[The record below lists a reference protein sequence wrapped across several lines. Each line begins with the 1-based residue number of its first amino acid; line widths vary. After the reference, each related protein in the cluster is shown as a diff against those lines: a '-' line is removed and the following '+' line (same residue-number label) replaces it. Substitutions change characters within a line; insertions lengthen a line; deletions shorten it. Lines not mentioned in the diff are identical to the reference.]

1 MNSDP
6 ALIRFFLS
14 FLDATGTSRSDLS
27 FRVYIHQSADMESA
41 QRFWMDVTGAPPDR
55 FRAPTIKCHN
65 PKTIRRNVGEDYHRC
80 LRIDVRRSADL
91 YRKIEGWAGASMA
104 ARRAANR
111 IEADEPP
118 VPRKSSDTT
127 T

>member
-1 MNSDP
+1 MEP
-6 ALIRFFLS
+6 GRVLEP
-14 FLDATGTSRSDLS
+14 DL
-27 FRVYIHQSADMESA
+27 A
-41 QRFWMDVTGAPPDR
+41 GAPPDR
-55 FRAPTIKCHN
+55 FRAPTIKRHN
-65 PKTIRRNVGEDYHRC
+65 PKTIRRNVGEDYHGC

-111 IEADEPP
+111 IGADEPP

-127 T
+127 TRPGPVSWNRAQGKSHDALGAHSGVA